1 MKSLKFLTIIFIF
14 VGVFLISKLKAV
26 KISCEDIKDNISEK
40 FLSNHVSVKRQINI
54 HNDDNSPFDINT
66 VRNVVNL
73 MNNNII
79 NINYTIFKLH

>member
-14 VGVFLISKLKAV
+14 VGVFLISKLNAV